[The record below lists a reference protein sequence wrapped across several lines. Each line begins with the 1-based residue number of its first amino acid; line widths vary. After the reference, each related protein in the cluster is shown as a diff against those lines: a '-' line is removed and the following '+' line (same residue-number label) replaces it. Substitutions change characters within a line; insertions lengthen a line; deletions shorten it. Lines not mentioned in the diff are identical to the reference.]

1 MVNQEQV
8 LEILHAVGEKITEE
22 KLFLTELDNVIGDGD
37 HGINLARG
45 FAEIEKKRPMMEGK
59 DIGTMLKTA
68 GMALVSTVGGAS
80 GPLYGTAFMQAGK
93 ALAGKTELDAQ
104 DLVTILDAFVA
115 GVQLRGKSVAGE
127 KTMLDAMIPA
137 RNAVKAAL
145 DAGKHVFSEKP
156 LGVTM
161 EQCLQAEAAV
171 ARHPE
176 LVCMLGFMRR
186 YDKSYAYAKE
196 KIAAGAIGTPYL
208 VKSTGIDPEAVVE
221 GAIRYS
227 GTSGGIFLDSAIHDI
242 DLMRWFLG
250 SEAAEVYAMGCTFKH
265 PAFQD
270 AGDDETG
277 VAVYKF
283 KNGAMGMVH
292 VGRTAP
298 YGYHIETEI
307 VGTEGTIRISAVPEK
322 NRAMVYDVNGARTEC
337 VESFPE
343 RFAEAYLTEMEE
355 FVRCVGEGRKP
366 DTGVADGIYA
376 TRVGYA
382 TTEAWK
388 TGKIV
393 KI

>member
-1 MVNQEQV
+1 MKEIKVGIVGLGRLGSVHAQNLAFKIPGCKLVAACSLEQ
-8 LEILHAVGEKITEE
+8 K
-22 KLFLTELDNVIGDGD
+22 ELDWAKDYLKVEYTTTDYKKMVDEADIEAVVIVSSSPE
-37 HGINLARG
+37 HCWM
-45 FAEIEKKRPMMEGK
+45 IE
-59 DIGTMLKTA
+59 
-68 GMALVSTVGGAS
+68 
-80 GPLYGTAFMQAGK
+80 Y
-93 ALAGKTELDAQ
+93 
-104 DLVTILDAFVA
+104 
-115 GVQLRGKSVAGE
+115 
-127 KTMLDAMIPA
+127 
-137 RNAVKAAL
+137 AL
-145 DAGKHVFSEKP
+145 DAGKHVFTDKP
-156 LGVTM
+156 LGCSL
-161 EQCLQAEAAV
+161 EECKRAEAAV
-171 ARHPE
+171 ERHPDK
-176 LVCMLGFMRR
+176 LFFLGFMRR
-186 YDKSYAYAKE
+186 YDPSYADAKAQ
-196 KIAAGAIGTPYL
+196 IDAGHIGKPYL
-208 VKSTGIDPEAVVE
+208 VKATGLDPEALVE
-221 GAIRYS
+221 SCIKFS
-227 GTSGGIFLDSAIHDI
+227 KTSGGIFIDAASHDI

-355 FVRCVGEGRKP
+355 FVRCVREGRKP
-366 DTGVADGIYA
+366 DTGVEDGIYA

>member
-1 MVNQEQV
+1 M
-8 LEILHAVGEKITEE
+8 
-22 KLFLTELDNVIGDGD
+22 
-37 HGINLARG
+37 
-45 FAEIEKKRPMMEGK
+45 
-59 DIGTMLKTA
+59 
-68 GMALVSTVGGAS
+68 
-80 GPLYGTAFMQAGK
+80 
-93 ALAGKTELDAQ
+93 
-104 DLVTILDAFVA
+104 
-115 GVQLRGKSVAGE
+115 
-127 KTMLDAMIPA
+127 
-137 RNAVKAAL
+137 
-145 DAGKHVFSEKP
+145 
-156 LGVTM
+156 
-161 EQCLQAEAAV
+161 
-171 ARHPE
+171 
-176 LVCMLGFMRR
+176 
-186 YDKSYAYAKE
+186 
-196 KIAAGAIGTPYL
+196 
-208 VKSTGIDPEAVVE
+208 E

-227 GTSGGIFLDSAIHDI
+227 GTSGGIFLDSAIHDM

-355 FVRCVGEGRKP
+355 FVRCVREGRKP
-366 DTGVADGIYA
+366 DTGVAD
-376 TRVGYA
+376 RHLCH
-382 TTEAWK
+382 
-388 TGKIV
+388 TGGLRHYGGVENREDRQNLILLRSRNPTCKPV
-393 KI
+393 NDDRNRRTGCPVRLFFFGSVYRPQ

>member
-1 MVNQEQV
+1 M
-8 LEILHAVGEKITEE
+8 
-22 KLFLTELDNVIGDGD
+22 TELRV
-37 HGINLARG
+37 GIAGLGRLGRVHAANLAHKIPGAILTAACVPGADSQAYARQELG
-45 FAEIEKKRPMMEGK
+45 LEK
-59 DIGTMLKTA
+59 
-68 GMALVSTVGGAS
+68 V
-80 GPLYGTAFMQAGK
+80 YGDFREMVADP
-93 ALAGKTELDAQ
+93 ELDA
-104 DLVTILDAFVA
+104 VA
-115 GVQLRGKSVAGE
+115 IVSPSGE
-127 KTMLDAMIPA
+127 HCWQIE
-137 RNAVKAAL
+137 AAL

-171 ARHPE
+171 AR
-176 LVCMLGFMRR
+176 
-186 YDKSYAYAKE
+186 
-196 KIAAGAIGTPYL
+196 
-208 VKSTGIDPEAVVE
+208 
-221 GAIRYS
+221 
-227 GTSGGIFLDSAIHDI
+227 
-242 DLMRWFLG
+242 
-250 SEAAEVYAMGCTFKH
+250 H

-355 FVRCVGEGRKP
+355 FVRCVREGRKP